1 MNTALVLFIYNRLDN
16 LRKIITKIRKVKPKI
31 IFIFTDRPKIKK
43 HTCFVSHL
51 KLRYLEKSSVLN

>member
-43 HTCFVSHL
+43 HTFV
-51 KLRYLEKSSVLN
+51 YLVLLMNIQIQK